1 MITKKAK
8 NVIVTLLDTVR
19 VKNFLTLAKAYRV
32 YKTSKKMNTYLC
44 SSVCCDVTT
53 NGLLIQKV
61 VTSLAGRIK

>member
-32 YKTSKKMNTYLC
+32 YKT
-44 SSVCCDVTT
+44 
-53 NGLLIQKV
+53 
-61 VTSLAGRIK
+61 